1 MATWQLNGSVLIACN
16 CDWGCPCNF
25 NARPSRGDCEGG
37 WIWVIGQG
45 HVDNVRLDGLG
56 AALFADWPGAIHEG
70 GGRAVCYVDDRA
82 DEAQRSALTRVLR
95 GDLGGPWGIFKKTYE
110 LEGPAPARF
119 DVNIAAH
126 HSRATIG
133 DLVELE
139 LQAIRNPVTQAEVHP
154 EVVLPEGLVVKRG
167 SMAASRVFRVRGG
180 VQYDHSGQYA
190 AFGPFEYS

>member
-1 MATWQLNGSVLIACN
+1 MGPADGSIIPVIMTAHIAHSSARCGASHRGVIIQALAPVMGPYMSRAITTI
-16 CDWGCPCNF
+16 WG
-25 NARPSRGDCEGG
+25 
-37 WIWVIGQG
+37 
-45 HVDNVRLDGLG
+45 L
-56 AALFADWPGAIHEG
+56 
-70 GGRAVCYVDDRA
+70 
-82 DEAQRSALTRVLR
+82 
-95 GDLGGPWGIFKKTYE
+95 FKKTYE
-110 LEGPAPARF
+110 LAGPDPARF